1 VTIVIMLSVM
11 GFHLHH
17 DKTLLLPNGELDLI
31 NGSPNRIS
39 FTDFYHSFIFTILI
53 IYDEEWDIFMF
64 QEYLGS
70 GFLAVFWIFVLL
82 IVGLI
87 MFSKYLMCLEAKYLG

>member
-1 VTIVIMLSVM
+1 
-11 GFHLHH
+11 
-17 DKTLLLPNGELDLI
+17 
-31 NGSPNRIS
+31 
-39 FTDFYHSFIFTILI
+39 
-53 IYDEEWDIFMF
+53 MF

-87 MFSKYLMCLEAKYLG
+87 MFSKYLMCLEAKYLGEILEHNENLLEEKEKTEMKE